1 MKTKSTMYTETPGPD
16 DRPEELPENERP
28 EEMPQGGEQ
37 PQEIPEIE
45 PGAQPDEVEPLVEP
59 ESPEIGQPMPGPGPD
74 QGADQVLS
82 ILGVVEEDLVAT
94 HPRRTVGAWRQTLRT
109 RDRHVR
115 TRRVSASVA

>member
-1 MKTKSTMYTETPGPD
+1 MTKTTMYTETPGTD

-28 EEMPQGGEQ
+28 EEMPQGGVQ

-45 PGAQPDEVEPLVEP
+45 PGEQPDEVEPLVEP

-74 QGADQVLS
+74 QGADQVAS

-94 HPRRTVGAWRQTLRT
+94 NPRRTVGAWRQTLRT

-115 TRRVSASVA
+115 TRRVSASVV